1 MSINTKKYIE
11 AFLKIKNKEA
21 QIIPFKLNYPQQRL
35 YDVIKEQKQKKKPVR
50 IIILK
55 ARQMGFSTLTE
66 AILFKETAT
75 KFNMSAGIVTHQEE
89 ATTNLFKMSKTFYN
103 ELPNELKPQILNSNA
118 KELIFNNKDNTGLNS
133 RIRCMTAGSHGV
145 GRSSTYN
152 FLHIS
157 ELAFW
162 QGDKKE
168 ILTGL
173 LQTVP
178 NNENSMI
185 IIESTANGYDYY
197 KTMWDEAV
205 RGDNDYIPVFIGWNE
220 LPEYSMEYTG
230 FKLTLEEEELKEKYN
245 LTNEQLTWRRWCIRN
260 NCQNDLDKFK
270 QEYPICPEEA
280 FINSGKCYFNV
291 ENITKHIQECPEPI
305 RRGYFEYKYEYEQIK
320 SYTWK
325 DDERGAIE
333 IYADVIERNPYVL
346 GRRYGAE
353 NGSDSFTA
361 QVINNITGK
370 QVAKLK
376 QEYDEVEYTRQIYC
390 LAKYYNEA
398 LVGLETNFSTY
409 PIKELERLGYDFQYV
424 RVKED
429 EYTNRTEER
438 FGFKTTMITRPL
450 ILANLQQIV
459 LEHINKIVD
468 KDTLREML
476 TFIKNERGRPEAMEG
491 EHDDL
496 VMGLAITYYIR
507 EQQIF
512 KLYPKEVPM
521 QQIVDYSPFNVRRS
535 ELSRDDDFGSEILII

>member
-1 MSINTKKYIE
+1 MPSINTKKYIE
-11 AFLKIKNKEA
+11 TFLKIKSKNSE
-21 QIIPFKLNYPQQRL
+21 IIPFKLNYPQQRL

-89 ATTNLFKMSKTFYN
+89 ATTNLFKMSKTYYN

-118 KELIFNNKDNTGLNS
+118 KELIFNNKENTGLNS

-205 RGDNDYIPVFIGWNE
+205 RGDNDYIPVFLGWNE
-220 LPEYSMEYTG
+220 LPEYQMEYTG
-230 FKLTLEEEELKEKYN
+230 FKLTIEEEELKQKYN

-291 ENITKHIQECPEPI
+291 QNVTKRIQECDKPI
-305 RRGYFEYKYEYEQIK
+305 RKGYFEYTYKNEQIQGFK
-320 SYTWK
+320 WK
-325 DDERGAIE
+325 DDERGAID
-333 IYADVIERNPYVL
+333 IYELPKERYPYVI
-346 GRRYGAE
+346 GGDTAGE
-353 NGSDSFTA
+353 GSDSFTGF
-361 QVINNITGK
+361 VINNTNGK
-370 QVAKLK
+370 VIAKLR
-376 QEYDEVEYTRQIYC
+376 QEYDEVEYTRQMYC
-390 LAKYYNEA
+390 LGKFYNYA
-398 LVGLETNFSTY
+398 LIGLETNFSTY
-409 PIKELERLGYDFQYV
+409 PTKELERLGYDYQYV
-424 RVKED
+424 REKED
-429 EYTNRTEER
+429 EYTGKTEER
-438 FGFKTTMITRPL
+438 FGFRTTMITRPL

-459 LEHINKIVD
+459 LEEIDKINDI
-468 KDTLREML
+468 DTLREML
-476 TFIKNERGRPEAMEG
+476 TFVKNERGRPEAMEG

-507 EQQIF
+507 DQQSF
-512 KLYPKEVPM
+512 KVAPKEIKVAPERH
-521 QQIVDYSPFNVRRS
+521 YSSFGYNS
-535 ELSRDDDFGSEILII
+535 HEKARDEDFGSDIFII